1 MCVCVRLCNWQAHRA
16 DCLQVA
22 RATAMCLVG
31 RTDSSIWLKARNAK
45 CTRNTDKRLTE
56 LTLLPLRY
64 LLLLLLL
71 LQLVE
76 ACQTLRQTQK
86 LFWPGRKKQSER
98 EREKCKLRCCR
109 CQMAAKGSQKKT
121 EKYRKI
127 YLFQL
132 CIIKSV
138 FMLYIVYTES
148 TVPNRPLNLGSTNF
162 GQQFVTQGHARYS
175 PYIVY
180 TICRCHISDTLT
192 GLRHLTCIT
201 EGLRTGSDKRLLEL
215 TLYGK
220 VDGGFS

>member
-1 MCVCVRLCNWQAHRA
+1 MCVCNWQAHRA

-71 LQLVE
+71 QLVE

-98 EREKCKLRCCR
+98 ERERNANCVAV
-109 CQMAAKGSQKKT
+109 AAKWPQKEAKKKA

-138 FMLYIVYTES
+138 FMLYIVYTER

-180 TICRCHISDTLT
+180 GIPYAAVIYLT
-192 GLRHLTCIT
+192 H
-201 EGLRTGSDKRLLEL
+201 
-215 TLYGK
+215 
-220 VDGGFS
+220 